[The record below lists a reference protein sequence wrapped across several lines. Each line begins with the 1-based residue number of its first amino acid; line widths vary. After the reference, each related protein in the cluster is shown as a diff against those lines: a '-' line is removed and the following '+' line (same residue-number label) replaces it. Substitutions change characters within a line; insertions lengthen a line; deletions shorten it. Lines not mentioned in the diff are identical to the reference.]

1 MNPAIGLAWN
11 PAVGIPM
18 LFVGIVVLVLIWL
31 FGQPRKEQQG
41 RRKPAPEGQER
52 SRERREPVFN
62 DEGEEIGE
70 GDGESFSARDDR
82 AYDARDDREFSARDD
97 DANDPLFRPSPKQGE
112 LDVDLRAELE
122 RLGASLTGDRAAIR
136 SPRAFDEPSPPA
148 AQQPVSPQPS
158 SQQPASHQPASQ
170 QRVEPRLDLPFD
182 LDEPVAAAPAPVRA
196 PAPAP
201 APTPAP
207 PPKAPPRSDLGRR
220 PAHAP
225 VERIVSLYVV
235 AREGSKFHGSDL
247 VVAAEK
253 AGLEFGDMGI
263 YHRLVDGH
271 PEQGPIF
278 SVANLTKPGNFDM
291 SRIATLQTSGL
302 SFFMALPGPAPA
314 LDAWDAMLP
323 TAQRLAELLD
333 GLVLDEERNALG
345 RQRIAH
351 IRDELRGWDRGHEG
365 EEIKFGQ

>member
-1 MNPAIGLAWN
+1 MIPAIGLAWN

-18 LFVGIVVLVLIWL
+18 LFVGVVILVLIWL
-31 FGQPRKEQQG
+31 FGQPRKEQG
-41 RRKPAPEGQER
+41 RRKPMPEAGER
-52 SRERREPVFN
+52 GRSRREPVFAD
-62 DEGEEIGE
+62 DE
-70 GDGESFSARDDR
+70 DGEPEQDERFSARDDFEPP
-82 AYDARDDREFSARDD
+82 ADDLH
-97 DANDPLFRPSPKQGE
+97 DPLFNPAPRKRE

-122 RLGASLTGDRAAIR
+122 RLGASLAGERTASAAPVLTDDVPERPRERA
-136 SPRAFDEPSPPA
+136 
-148 AQQPVSPQPS
+148 
-158 SQQPASHQPASQ
+158 
-170 QRVEPRLDLPFD
+170 EPRVDLDLPFD
-182 LDEPVAAAPAPVRA
+182 LDEPAPRAAAAPAPPPP

-201 APTPAP
+201 APP
-207 PPKAPPRSDLGRR
+207 PPKVPPRSDLGRR
-220 PAHAP
+220 PSNAP

-235 AREGSKFHGSDL
+235 SREGTRFNGADL

-271 PEQGPIF
+271 PEKGPIF
-278 SVANLTKPGNFDM
+278 SVANLVKPGNFDM
-291 SRIATLQTSGL
+291 ARIATLQTPGL
-302 SFFMALPGPAPA
+302 SFFMALPGPVSA

-365 EEIKFGQ
+365 EEITFGA

>member
-18 LFVGIVVLVLIWL
+18 LFVGIVVLVLLWL
-31 FGQPRKEQQG
+31 FGQPRKEQG
-41 RRKPAPEGQER
+41 RRKPAPEK
-52 SRERREPVFN
+52 SSERREPVFS
-62 DEGEEIGE
+62 DEDGDVEGERQV
-70 GDGESFSARDDR
+70 FSG
-82 AYDARDDREFSARDD
+82 REDEFD
-97 DANDPLFRPSPKQGE
+97 DPLFRPSPKQGE

-122 RLGASLTGDRAAIR
+122 RLGASLAGERTASAAPVI
-136 SPRAFDEPSPPA
+136 PEEPAPHG
-148 AQQPVSPQPS
+148 
-158 SQQPASHQPASQ
+158 SHA
-170 QRVEPRLDLPFD
+170 RVEPRFDPPFEM
-182 LDEPVAAAPAPVRA
+182 DEPVAAAPKPAA

-201 APTPAP
+201 PPAP
-207 PPKAPPRSDLGRR
+207 VAPKAPPRSDLGRR
-220 PAHAP
+220 PPHAP

-235 AREGSKFHGSDL
+235 SREGSKFNGADL

-291 SRIATLQTSGL
+291 TRVATMQTSGL
-302 SFFMALPGPAPA
+302 SFFMALPGPVPA

>member
-18 LFVGIVVLVLIWL
+18 LFVGIVVLVLLWL

-41 RRKPAPEGQER
+41 RRKPAQETAER
-52 SRERREPVFN
+52 SRERRDPVFN
-62 DEGEEIGE
+62 DEGEVV
-70 GDGESFSARDDR
+70 ESFGARETDELD
-82 AYDARDDREFSARDD
+82 
-97 DANDPLFRPSPKQGE
+97 DPLFRPTQRQPE

-122 RLGASLTGDRAAIR
+122 RLGASLAGERTASGAPLIHDEHTHDRGASAGHAGHAGDHG
-136 SPRAFDEPSPPA
+136 
-148 AQQPVSPQPS
+148 PVSHGS
-158 SQQPASHQPASQ
+158 
-170 QRVEPRLDLPFD
+170 RVEPRFDLPFD
-182 LDEPVAAAPAPVRA
+182 IDEHVSAAPPVGQASRSPSE

-201 APTPAP
+201 APVRPAAP
-207 PPKAPPRSDLGRR
+207 PAPPKAPPRSDLGRR
-220 PAHAP
+220 PPNAQ
-225 VERIVSLYVV
+225 VERIVTLYVV
-235 AREGSKFHGSDL
+235 SREGSRFNGSDL

-271 PEQGPIF
+271 PEHGPIF
-278 SVANLTKPGNFDM
+278 SVANLVKPGNFDM
-291 SRIATLQTSGL
+291 GRIATLQTPGL
-302 SFFMALPGPAPA
+302 SFFMALPAPIPA
-314 LDAWDAMLP
+314 LDAWDTMLP
-323 TAQRLAELLD
+323 AAQRLAELLD

>member
-18 LFVGIVVLVLIWL
+18 LFVGIVVLVLLWL
-31 FGQPRKEQQG
+31 FGQPRKEQG
-41 RRKPAPEGQER
+41 RRKPVQEQPER
-52 SRERREPVFN
+52 ARERREPVFGDER
-62 DEGEEIGE
+62 DEGEPEAGA
-70 GDGESFSARDDR
+70 S
-82 AYDARDDREFSARDD
+82 FSARDD
-97 DANDPLFRPSPKQGE
+97 DANDPLFNPRPAQGE
-112 LDVDLRAELE
+112 LDVDLRGELE
-122 RLGASLTGDRAAIR
+122 RLGASLAGERTASAATAMR
-136 SPRAFDEPSPPA
+136 DEPAPK
-148 AQQPVSPQPS
+148 
-158 SQQPASHQPASQ
+158 
-170 QRVEPRLDLPFD
+170 QRTEPRLDLPFD
-182 LDEPVAAAPAPVRA
+182 LDEPQAPAAAMPPAPV

-201 APTPAP
+201 APVPLR
-207 PPKAPPRSDLGRR
+207 APPRSDLGRR
-220 PAHAP
+220 PLNAP

-235 AREGSKFHGSDL
+235 AREGARFNGTDL
-247 VVAAEK
+247 IVAAEK

-291 SRIATLQTSGL
+291 ARIATLQTAGL
-302 SFFMALPGPAPA
+302 SFFMALPGPVSA

-351 IRDELRGWDRGHEG
+351 MRDELRGWDRGHEG